1 VWATDEGREEWSLRE
16 DIGQESER
24 GGCSEMEREKDVEI
38 VKETRD
44 PRATDNEAKCRALFP
59 TP

>member
-1 VWATDEGREEWSLRE
+1 MRE

-38 VKETRD
+38 VKETRE